1 MKAQT
6 PSISHRAGAAMLL
19 CVIAVAR
26 PATGQVG
33 PPPTAYL
40 DMAQEYT
47 FAKRGQ
53 SMVVLFDGSVV
64 REAYANGGG
73 PDRLQFLASATKG
86 FTGMIGAMAAND
98 GIIGLDDSLA
108 DVLPEWRTGDPNL
121 SLIRYRHAL
130 TMTSG
135 LKEIKG
141 ASGWVD
147 YVNQATI
154 IHPAGTVFN
163 YSGDP
168 NVFGAALQRALKSET
183 VEAYMQR
190 RLFQPL
196 GIRVTWQDFTDG
208 NPQLSGG
215 AFVRPAEWAR
225 FGEFVRLGG
234 VWQGQRLL
242 SAQYFD
248 QVFKPIAPNP
258 VYGFYWWLKEPI
270 TEQEAGQFLEE
281 GHFRRVFPLTLATYV
296 PDDLVMAAGAYEQA
310 LYVMPSLKLVVL
322 RNGPQYTQSDRG
334 LLYDDIEFLSRLLRG
349 RPAAAAPAIT
359 SSPVTNAVVGEPYA
373 YVVSKT
379 GWPLPT
385 VTATGLPGW
394 LTLTGTTLTG
404 TPASAGTFGPIT
416 LTASNGVPPNA
427 TRTFSIEVFAADA
440 ASGSRARLANLSLR
454 SAAGAGDQALILGF
468 VVAGGSKNLLIRG
481 VGPALT
487 QFGVSG
493 VLANPQLGV
502 YSGGTVLLTNDNWES
517 AQAAEKASAAVGV
530 GAFALPAGGRDADV
544 LPTLG
549 TGAYTAQVSGVGGAT
564 GIALLELYDAAGA
577 STARLVNASARTQ
590 VGTGANVLIAGF
602 TIAGPAAKTVLI
614 RAVGPTLASFG
625 VAGALADPTLTV
637 LSSRGPLA
645 TNDNWSTGSG
655 AAVGQAAG
663 AVGAFALPSGS
674 LDAALLLSLAPGSY
688 TAQVGGVRDTTGV
701 ALVEVYDVP

>member
-1 MKAQT
+1 
-6 PSISHRAGAAMLL
+6 
-19 CVIAVAR
+19 
-26 PATGQVG
+26 
-33 PPPTAYL
+33 
-40 DMAQEYT
+40 
-47 FAKRGQ
+47 
-53 SMVVLFDGSVV
+53 
-64 REAYANGGG
+64 
-73 PDRLQFLASATKG
+73 
-86 FTGMIGAMAAND
+86 
-98 GIIGLDDSLA
+98 
-108 DVLPEWRTGDPNL
+108 
-121 SLIRYRHAL
+121 
-130 TMTSG
+130 MTSG
-135 LKEIKG
+135 LKEIKD
-141 ASGWVD
+141 ASGWSD
-147 YVNQATI
+147 YVNQATVV
-154 IHPAGTVFN
+154 HPAGAVFN

-196 GIRVTWQDFTDG
+196 GIRVSWQYFTDR

-215 AFVRPAEWAR
+215 AFVRPIEWAR

-281 GHFRRVFPLTLATYV
+281 GHFRRVFPLTQATYV

-322 RNGPQYTQSDRG
+322 RNGPQYTQFDRG

-349 RPAAAAPAIT
+349 RPAAAAPVIT
-359 SSPVTNAVVGEPYA
+359 SSPVTNAVAGEPYSYA
-373 YVVSKT
+373 VSKT
-379 GWPLPT
+379 GWPLPM

-404 TPASAGTFGPIT
+404 TPPSAGTFGPIT
-416 LTASNGVPPNA
+416 VTASNGVPPNA
-427 TRTFSIEVFAADA
+427 TRTFSIEVSAADA
-440 ASGSRARLANLSLR
+440 ASGSRARLANLSVR
-454 SAAGAGDQALILGF
+454 SAAGAGDQALLVGF

-481 VGPALT
+481 VGPALA
-487 QFGVSG
+487 QFGVGG
-493 VLANPQLGV
+493 VLADPQLGV

-530 GAFALPAGGRDADV
+530 GAFALPAGGRDTAV

-549 TGAYTAQVSGVGGAT
+549 SGAYTAQVSGVGGAT

-602 TIAGPAAKTVLI
+602 TIAGAAAKTVLI
-614 RAVGPTLASFG
+614 RAVGPTLANFG
-625 VAGALADPTLTV
+625 VVGSLADPTLTV

-655 AAVGQAAG
+655 AAVAQAAG

-688 TAQVGGVRDTTGV
+688 TAQVAGVRDTAGV